1 MGVFGEYCGNIDIP
15 EENRRT
21 FEKQMRT
28 ILGRGGM
35 MELEEV
41 SMFDRKIA
49 LLHPVSENETRNL
62 HFYYN
67 YFEDDFWESAVYNSE
82 EAYLGSGKIGC
93 YEFNDVMT
101 AAYMLYAIHDSR
113 MGYVYSDE
121 RVSDPGTYVGWI
133 NYLLG
138 TEYTIEKYFDFWDV
152 VENYAESKKY
162 EYSLTPEELRKFV
175 PYGYE
180 RLAGGTDYTDLY
192 CIAVGAGKMEEHRIM
207 GEIKEGTYPY
217 DIAECWRKVKDA
229 LREDENKNFIFDII
243 QMKRHEREL
252 YIKDHKDENGIRSDL
267 MKMSLYLP
275 ARVFVYV
282 LSDVEKPEKVDYHEQ
297 NCHFWQLWKEIKAK
311 VYTDEKMKQYCSD
324 EVLEYRKTYRSRPCK
339 KIRTTEFLYTEPFVL
354 GRQPEEIKDLLQ
366 YYVSDD
372 DRMYWWNGSDDVAI
386 SDETDAWLRELAEEH
401 KALMKMDSDCEDSS
415 FLKEFIRVL
424 TEADE
429 DYERIMPF
437 GDMFYEFVENGS
449 KKEYQAAMKL
459 LEKLKNDNMEKGKVI
474 NMKRSSW
481 ELTNRKIT
489 FNEGR
494 LKLKRYLSVM
504 ANKLLREKYF
514 GF

>member
-1 MGVFGEYCGNIDIP
+1 MRWRRRGIPSRAKSRKAISDI
-15 EENRRT
+15 
-21 FEKQMRT
+21 
-28 ILGRGGM
+28 
-35 MELEEV
+35 
-41 SMFDRKIA
+41 
-49 LLHPVSENETRNL
+49 
-62 HFYYN
+62 
-67 YFEDDFWESAVYNSE
+67 
-82 EAYLGSGKIGC
+82 
-93 YEFNDVMT
+93 
-101 AAYMLYAIHDSR
+101 
-113 MGYVYSDE
+113 
-121 RVSDPGTYVGWI
+121 
-133 NYLLG
+133 
-138 TEYTIEKYFDFWDV
+138 
-152 VENYAESKKY
+152 
-162 EYSLTPEELRKFV
+162 
-175 PYGYE
+175 
-180 RLAGGTDYTDLY
+180 
-192 CIAVGAGKMEEHRIM
+192 
-207 GEIKEGTYPY
+207 
-217 DIAECWRKVKDA
+217 
-229 LREDENKNFIFDII
+229 
-243 QMKRHEREL
+243 
-252 YIKDHKDENGIRSDL
+252 
-267 MKMSLYLP
+267 
-275 ARVFVYV
+275 VYV
-282 LSDVEKPEKVDYHEQ
+282 LSDVEKPEKVDYYEQ

-354 GRQPEEIKDLLQ
+354 GRQPEEIKDLPQ

-372 DRMYWWNGSDDVAI
+372 DRMYWWDGSDDVVI

-401 KALMKMDSDCEDSS
+401 KALMKMDSVCENGS